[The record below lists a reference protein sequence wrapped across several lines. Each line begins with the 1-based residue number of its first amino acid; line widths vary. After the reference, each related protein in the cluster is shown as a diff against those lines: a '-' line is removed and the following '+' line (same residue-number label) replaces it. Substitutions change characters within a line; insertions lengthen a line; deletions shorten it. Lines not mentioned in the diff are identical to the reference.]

1 MKIKLR
7 NGSERPVDVDT
18 AASIIKKAKYVRW
31 YDALPPGKEDQ
42 LELLDLAFPAFLGA
56 VPNFKALLDDNG
68 WVNLTAALSGASDIL
83 QRVPS
88 LMTLADWP
96 KTPDNHELLVQLFQ
110 ATTGAGNKKLPGFGP
125 ARCTKMLHK
134 KRPALI
140 PIIDSWQL
148 EAWGKPTQAWRTDD
162 MAQIVFSIQ
171 EMIIPYAHEYSELSE
186 RLKLVEPPLPNLSAV
201 RLYDILFWE
210 QSNLSER
217 SADDS

>member
-7 NGSERPVDVDT
+7 NGTEKSIDVEEAVHVIQ
-18 AASIIKKAKYVRW
+18 AADYVRW
-31 YDALPPGKEDQ
+31 YDALPGGKENE
-42 LELLDLAFPAFLGA
+42 LELLDLAFPAFLGG

-68 WVNLTAALSGASDIL
+68 WERISTALIDASNVL
-83 QRVPS
+83 QRVPADIA
-88 LMTLADWP
+88 LADWK
-96 KTPDNHELLVQLFQ
+96 KTLDRHDLLVELFQ
-110 ATTGAGNKKLPGFGP
+110 ATTGAGNKRLPGFGP

-162 MAQIVFSIQ
+162 MAQIVFEIQ
-171 EMIIPYAHEYSELSE
+171 GTIIPFADDFSELSE
-186 RLKLVEPPLPNLSAV
+186 RLKLADQSLPPLSTV

-210 QSNLSER
+210 GSNK
-217 SADDS
+217 